1 MKRVISVVLAL
12 AISVS
17 MLSACGNQSEKDGSE
32 IIQSSDVKEKSEKE
46 SSGLHTLY
54 FKDSTKSDRAV
65 ATFFNSVSEESTDVE
80 MKKISEDSKS
90 VTFSCE
96 GDCAAYNM
104 AYVTCGDKK
113 SREFAFNKCVSGWYG
128 IDDYVLPYTEGKE
141 PCYSHEL
148 EEVTLTGYGS
158 ETLLYI
164 WTPDDY
170 DPMSDEKYS
179 TIYALDGQSLLFSED
194 NGQKLKD
201 CPGFIEQVEAMSS
214 VTGEKAIVVGIES
227 AAARN
232 YELVPQIGI
241 SRDEEDFISK
251 HDSAFAD
258 EFDCMNGTQF
268 ADFAAH
274 TVVPYIQQHYNVY
287 SDALHTSVEGYS
299 LGGLE
304 AFYIAVE
311 YPEVFGTSGS
321 MSPSF
326 WEFDDS
332 TWKSYLS
339 KKSFGENSP
348 SIYLYTGPDPYDTGP
363 EVTDMYNRLK
373 DMGYPESKL
382 TLHFNKTGTHSSV
395 LWRSFYSEF
404 FSIFLSRV
412 ERSERI

>member
-32 IIQSSDVKEKSEKE
+32 ISQGSDVAEKNEEKN
-46 SSGLHTLY
+46 SGLHTLY
-54 FKDSTKSDRAV
+54 FKDSTKSEKAV
-65 ATFFNSVSEESTDVE
+65 ATFFNNDSGESTDVE
-80 MKKISEDSKS
+80 MKKISEDSES

-96 GDCAAYNM
+96 GDCAAYDM

-227 AAARN
+227 AAARD
-232 YELVPQIGI
+232 YELVPQIGV
-241 SRDEEDFISK
+241 SRDEAEFMSK
-251 HDSAFAD
+251 HDSAYAD

-311 YPEVFGTSGS
+311 YPEVFGSVGA

-332 TWKSYLS
+332 VWESYLS

-348 SIYLYTGPDPYDTGP
+348 SVYLYTGPHPYDPGT
-363 EVTDMYNRLK
+363 EVKSMYDRLK
-373 DMGYPESKL
+373 AMGYPENRLK
-382 TLHFNKTGTHSSV
+382 LHFNPTGTHSSV
-395 LWRSFYSEF
+395 LWRSYYSEF
-404 FSIFLSRV
+404 LSVFLSRDF
-412 ERSERI
+412 

>member
-17 MLSACGNQSEKDGSE
+17 LLSACGNHSEQDGFE
-32 IIQSSDVKEKSEKE
+32 DRQISDITEKSEEE
-46 SSGLHTLY
+46 SSELHTLY
-54 FKDSTKSDRAV
+54 FKDSTKSDSAV
-65 ATFFNSVSEESTDVE
+65 ATFFNSVSDESKDVE
-80 MKKISEDSKS
+80 MKKISEDSES

-96 GDCAAYNM
+96 GNCTAYNM

-128 IDDYVLPYTEGKE
+128 IEDYILPYTAGKK

-148 EEVTLTGYGS
+148 EEVTLTGYGH

-170 DPMSDEKYS
+170 DPLSNEKYS

-241 SRDEEDFISK
+241 SRDEEDFLSK

-258 EFDCMNGTQF
+258 EFDCMNGTRF

-287 SDALHTSVEGYS
+287 SDASHTSVEGYS

-311 YPEVFGTSGS
+311 YPEVFGASGS

-326 WEFDDS
+326 WEFDES
-332 TWKSYLS
+332 VWKSYLN
-339 KKSFGENSP
+339 KKSFDDNSP
-348 SIYLYTGPDPYDTGP
+348 SIYLYTGPGPYDTGP

-373 DMGYPESKL
+373 AMGYPESKL
-382 TLHFNKTGTHSSV
+382 TMHFNKTGTHSSV
-395 LWRSFYSEF
+395 IWRSYYSEF
-404 FSIFLSRV
+404 LNVFYSKIK
-412 ERSERI
+412 